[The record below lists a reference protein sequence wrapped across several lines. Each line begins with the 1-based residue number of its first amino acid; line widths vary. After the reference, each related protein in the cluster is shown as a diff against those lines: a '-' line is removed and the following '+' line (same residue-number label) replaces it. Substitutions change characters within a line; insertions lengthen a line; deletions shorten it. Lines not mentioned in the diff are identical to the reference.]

1 MEQNLSI
8 RQIEDIMK
16 RQARAFGTG
25 IVITSGFDLAAKA
38 PLDSRLVVASTE
50 ERDAHITSNR
60 AYEGMLVYVKADGVT
75 YQLKSG
81 NTWEPFGFN
90 TTDFQKNIV
99 NDLTTGGATK
109 ALSAEQ
115 GKVLKG
121 LVDANKTSIEQLTTR
136 HDEEMTAVEEQVAAK
151 AEQTFV
157 TQELAK
163 KAALAGNREQDFN
176 AKNLVV
182 AGNLTVEGTTTTV
195 GSNDMTVKDNQI
207 TLNSGEEGAGVS
219 KGTAGILVD
228 RGTETDYNIIFDE
241 TDDLFKVGMVGDE
254 EIIAS
259 RPWVDQQVNPIKQS
273 VSTKAEA
280 TALTAEVERAK
291 GEEGK
296 IRAEF
301 AAADAKITET
311 TTANTEAI
319 EAEVTRAKGAEQALT
334 TELGKKLA
342 TSAIANA
349 LNVDA
354 EGQVLD
360 ARQGKVLDG
369 KITEVSGNVN
379 TLTQTV
385 SGHTTALG
393 TVDSR
398 IATAKAGAI
407 EESKAYVDEIAG
419 GKANT
424 SHEHTTANIT
434 GLDEKLAG
442 YDTKISDVESANTAM
457 GESIKAMETKVAEI
471 PTIKNSVGKVE
482 TNLSAETKNRE
493 AADTALGGRI
503 DTLTAT
509 VNEKATKAEVTSG
522 LAEKVNKSE
531 LLDHTGK
538 INTSLMPALALTETF
553 IVESEAEMLRL
564 VAQPGDIAI
573 RTDLSQTFILKA
585 ANATLLESWAEF
597 LSPASEV
604 TSVNGMKGAVT
615 ITKNHVGLGNVANE
629 SKAQMFTNPTFT
641 GTVTAPT
648 PATGDNST
656 KVATTAF
663 VKAQG
668 YLTANSVIDGGTF

>member
-1 MEQNLSI
+1 MEQNLSLL
-8 RQIEDIMK
+8 QIEEMM
-16 RQARAFGTG
+16 RAQNRAFGAG
-25 IVITSGFDLAAKA
+25 ITVASGFDLGAKA
-38 PLDSRLVVASTE
+38 PLDTRYVVESTQ
-50 ERDAHITSNR
+50 ERDAHLTSNR
-60 AYEGMLVYVKADGVT
+60 AYEGMIVYVKADGVT
-75 YQLKSG
+75 YQLKKG
-81 NTWEPFGFN
+81 NRWEPFGFN
-90 TTDFQKNIV
+90 DNDFQAGIV
-99 NDLTTGGATK
+99 DDLTTGGSGK

-121 LVDANKTSIEQLTTR
+121 LVDVNKTSIQELTTR
-136 HDEEMTAVEEQVAAK
+136 HDQEMTAVEEQVATK

-163 KAALAGNREQDFN
+163 KAALAGNREQDF
-176 AKNLVV
+176 ATKNLVV

-241 TDDLFKVGMVGDE
+241 ADDLFKVGMVGDE

-273 VSTKAEA
+273 VASKAEA
-280 TALTAEVERAK
+280 TALTAEADRAK

-301 AAADAKITET
+301 AAADTKITEKV
-311 TTANTEAI
+311 TANTNAI
-319 EAEVTRAKGAEQALT
+319 AAETDRATKAEQALT
-334 TELGKKLA
+334 TEVGKKIA
-342 TSAIANA
+342 TSAITNA
-349 LNVDA
+349 LNVEVA
-354 EGQVLD
+354 GQVLD
-360 ARQGKVLDG
+360 ARQGKVLDD
-369 KITEVSGNVN
+369 KITEVTGSVS

-398 IATAKAGAI
+398 IATAKTEAIAGAKSYTDTVA
-407 EESKAYVDEIAG
+407 E
-419 GKANT
+419 GKANV
-424 SHEHTTANIT
+424 SHVHTTANIT

-442 YDTKISDVESANTAM
+442 QDTKISDLESANTSTQEA
-457 GESIKAMETKVAEI
+457 IKGLQTSVAEI
-471 PTIKNSVGKVE
+471 PTLKTTVGKVE
-482 TNLSAETKNRE
+482 TNLGNETKNRE

-503 DTLTAT
+503 DSLTTT
-509 VNEKATKAEVTSG
+509 VNGKASKTELTSG
-522 LAEKVNKSE
+522 LATKVNKTE
-531 LLDHTGK
+531 LLDSNGK
-538 INTSLMPALALTETF
+538 INASLMPALALTETF

-585 ANATLLESWAEF
+585 ANATLLESWTEF